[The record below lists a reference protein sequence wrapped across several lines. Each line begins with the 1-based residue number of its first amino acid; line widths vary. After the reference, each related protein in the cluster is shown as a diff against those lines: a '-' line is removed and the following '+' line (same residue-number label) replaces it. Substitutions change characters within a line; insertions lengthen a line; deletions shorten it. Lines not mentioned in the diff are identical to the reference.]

1 MQQGLAWLALA
12 PLQLRGAVGCTGT
25 PHLKGYRS
33 VLSEPSSKV
42 LGGPHPACCADQRDS
57 TSRHQTDLT
66 AFSESPRTWGLVF
79 LEFKDVTAPRSPGT
93 ADRME

>member
-42 LGGPHPACCADQRDS
+42 LGGLIQPAV
-57 TSRHQTDLT
+57 QTK
-66 AFSESPRTWGLVF
+66 G
-79 LEFKDVTAPRSPGT
+79 TAPPDTRLT
-93 ADRME
+93 